1 MSLRNKKT
9 GEIST
14 NSLISVAPYTN
25 NVRGC
30 HIKTYQSIGELNKE
44 WEDVEDINVTNIPLI
59 EDEKIRECVKLWTE
73 LNGYGHSLMY
83 AEGNNWGDVW
93 CSFYEPLDDEE
104 LLFRNRR
111 CTNLQ
116 DRKIYAITELCGNS
130 KEEE

>member
-1 MSLRNKKT
+1 MPYDKTKPYACPCCGYWNGDMKYDYYKHKK
-9 GEIST
+9 
-14 NSLISVAPYTN
+14 
-25 NVRGC
+25 
-30 HIKTYQSIGELNKE
+30 
-44 WEDVEDINVTNIPLI
+44 PLI
-59 EDEKIRECVKLWTE
+59 EDKKIRECVKLWTE

-83 AEGNNWGDVW
+83 AEGNDWGNVW

-111 CTNLQ
+111 CANLQ